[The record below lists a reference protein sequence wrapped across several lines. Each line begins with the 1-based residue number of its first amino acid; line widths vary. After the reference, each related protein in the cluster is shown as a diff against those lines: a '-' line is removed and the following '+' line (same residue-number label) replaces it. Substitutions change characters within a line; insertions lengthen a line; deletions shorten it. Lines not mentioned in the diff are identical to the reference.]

1 MKSML
6 LAAVSV
12 LALSSIG
19 QARAESNGLAAV
31 EPPQAAVPVLS
42 SPPLGN
48 TGSETYPSFAEG
60 RAVPVMSGQ
69 VLPPNG
75 SEGAVQSANSLLR
88 PAFQR
93 APPPTTLPHPR
104 SGTSPRSRAVRF
116 WQGLYADRIRVEPCA
131 SSAVGS
137 ASRCT

>member
-60 RAVPVMSGQ
+60 GAVPVMSGQ

-75 SEGAVQSANSLLR
+75 SEGAVQSANSLPPGFSAGTPAYDTAASVQRYFAAQPSRQILARSIRR
-88 PAFQR
+88 PN
-93 APPPTTLPHPR
+93 P
-104 SGTSPRSRAVRF
+104 G
-116 WQGLYADRIRVEPCA
+116 
-131 SSAVGS
+131 
-137 ASRCT
+137 